1 MAGQGIRPFF
11 QDAQEDAAQ
20 IIEGTGTSVGN
31 VIDQT
36 GRTATEG
43 IDRVVETEGTNAE
56 NITAAGAEDVEGG
69 VPHTVASTTGPA
81 TEGEGVA
88 GDENEELRQDEES
101 GSSLPD
107 WLREKFEAG
116 RKFNEDNWPRYPHN
130 EVHLKSGK
138 IVDSYRPAR
147 EIVERKNSQLAGVQE
162 STANGYIDS
171 LRNKYDSGQ
180 PIGDTP
186 KNRAEGIAGQTLR
199 GRPILE
205 VPPQEQPVPAN
216 VLAHAKKRGVIIR
229 DTSGRVYR

>member
-1 MAGQGIRPFF
+1 MAGQGLRPFF

-31 VIDQT
+31 VIGQT
-36 GRTATEG
+36 GRNATDG
-43 IDRVVETEGTNAE
+43 IDRVMETEATNTE
-56 NITAAGAEDVEGG
+56 NITAAGAQDVEGG
-69 VPHTVASTTGPA
+69 LPRAAESTGPT
-81 TEGEGVA
+81 TENEGVD
-88 GDENEELRQDEES
+88 GGENGEPPQEEES

>member
-1 MAGQGIRPFF
+1 MAGQGLRPFF

-31 VIDQT
+31 VIGQT
-36 GRTATEG
+36 GRNATDG
-43 IDRVVETEGTNAE
+43 IDRVMETEATNTE
-56 NITAAGAEDVEGG
+56 NITAAGAQDVEGG
-69 VPHTVASTTGPA
+69 LPRAAESTGPA
-81 TEGEGVA
+81 TENEGVD
-88 GDENEELRQDEES
+88 GGENGEPPQEEES

-205 VPPQEQPVPAN
+205 VPPQERPVPAN